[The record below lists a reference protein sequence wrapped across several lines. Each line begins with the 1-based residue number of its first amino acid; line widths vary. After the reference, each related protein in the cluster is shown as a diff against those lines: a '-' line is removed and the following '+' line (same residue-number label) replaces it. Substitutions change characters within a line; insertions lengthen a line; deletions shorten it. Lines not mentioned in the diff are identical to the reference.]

1 MCDDDVNVNN
11 TSNELEEP
19 QCVNTCDEYC
29 SLDKLIPVE
38 ILLQYRSVKK
48 PYSRPDEFITYYFCK
63 RHYEWMLTL
72 NNGIP
77 FKTVQ
82 GKDKYDALDCF
93 NFTNTHNYVSS
104 NPNTFTFLKE
114 TEHKD
119 GSNKYNRKV
128 ILVNKSIESIEKI
141 KLEKEYEVKGSFH
154 FDGVNF
160 IELIPLS
167 YEITE
172 FFKQKD
178 FFYFK
183 INDKDNRMNRIYF
196 HSDVIDDSITNDAVV
211 GTNNCDKN
219 DRHYFDTLYS
229 FLEKRNNFEDNYNF
243 IQDNMND
250 ILELNKLNN
259 ITQFDAQNKEYI
271 FRHMLMLENALF
283 NSDNSINLLTM
294 INQQQITSELL
305 WITYVK
311 HNHYNNHT
319 NPIQLKDN
327 KMLISLIIKT
337 FTKDELKL
345 FLQYAI
351 EGCRTYVT
359 YRMKDFYDYIHPNLT
374 AVKMIVPKYI
384 DYMEDILCDFQIN
397 KNVENNE
404 NDGKEKVR
412 LPFMFNVMLDFW
424 NKSENYTMSYYPDR
438 GEEHHYYDKDE
449 NIREYLESLKKL

>member
-1 MCDDDVNVNN
+1 MCDVDD
-11 TSNELEEP
+11 TISNGQETH
-19 QCVNTCDEYC
+19 QCVNSCNDYC
-29 SLDKLIPVE
+29 SLGNLIPVE

-48 PYSRPDEFITYYFCK
+48 PHYYSDEIITYYFCK

-72 NNGIP
+72 NNGLP

-93 NFTNTHNYVSS
+93 NFTNTYDYVSGNS
-104 NPNTFTFLKE
+104 NTFTFLREKE
-114 TEHKD
+114 KED
-119 GSNKYNRKV
+119 GSNKYKRKV
-128 ILVNKSIESIEKI
+128 ILVNESIENI
-141 KLEKEYEVKGSFH
+141 KLEEKYEVKGCFH
-154 FDGVNF
+154 FDREYF

-167 YEITE
+167 YELTD

-183 INDKDNRMNRIYF
+183 INDKEDRMYRIYF
-196 HSDVIDDSITNDAVV
+196 HSDENDDGITNDADYDD
-211 GTNNCDKN
+211 CDEN
-219 DRHYFDTLYS
+219 DKHYFDTLYS

-243 IQDNMND
+243 IQDNMKNE
-250 ILELNKLNN
+250 I
-259 ITQFDAQNKEYI
+259 IQFEEKNKEYT
-271 FRHMLMLENALF
+271 FRHMIMLENAL
-283 NSDNSINLLTM
+283 NNPNNSINLLTM
-294 INQQQITSELL
+294 INQKQITSELL

-311 HNHYNNHT
+311 YNHYNNHT

-374 AVKMIVPKYI
+374 AVKLIVPTYI
-384 DYMEDILCDFQIN
+384 DYMEEILCDFQLNTSI
-397 KNVENNE
+397 KNDE
-404 NDGKEKVR
+404 NDENDEKNKKEEIEKVR
-412 LPFMFNVMLDFW
+412 RPLMFNVMLDFW

-438 GEEHHYYDKDE
+438 GDEHHYYDKDDS
-449 NIREYLESLKKL
+449 IREYLESLKSL